1 MGMFRFTAIFFVVE
15 WAAAQAA
22 SNPELIARGAK
33 LFEVRCGL
41 CHGADGTGGERGP
54 DISQHRSDRV
64 QTEKDLR
71 QFIRTGSPEA
81 GMPASPL
88 PEDQLAPLVA
98 FVRSLTAAA
107 S

>member
-1 MGMFRFTAIFFVVE
+1 MFRFTAILFAVE

-22 SNPELIARGAK
+22 PKPELIARGKKA
-33 LFEVRCGL
+33 LEARCGL

-54 DISQHRSDRV
+54 DISQHRGDRV

-81 GMPASPL
+81 GMPRFGCRRRLRRFQHA
-88 PEDQLAPLVA
+88 
-98 FVRSLTAAA
+98 
-107 S
+107 